1 MGTRTRDGLTL
12 RRAPRNPDL
21 EQGPEVDAARL
32 GVVGQPATEARRQRR
47 EGMATDEV
55 AQLGRGES
63 PERKSGT
70 WQQDETSLQAPARSK
85 PSRAC
90 ETLRAERRRAW
101 DARRTVDSLE
111 GRRDADDKPQG
122 RRPGAEANGPT
133 WTRPTLP
140 GEDQAHARMTRLL
153 SKYGPTEPHER
164 PSRSAGNGEARMGAA
179 QPTSA
184 DTTVLTKLEGS
195 LLHERRPA
203 AR

>member
-70 WQQDETSLQAPARSK
+70 W
-85 PSRAC
+85 
-90 ETLRAERRRAW
+90 
-101 DARRTVDSLE
+101 
-111 GRRDADDKPQG
+111 
-122 RRPGAEANGPT
+122 
-133 WTRPTLP
+133 
-140 GEDQAHARMTRLL
+140 
-153 SKYGPTEPHER
+153 
-164 PSRSAGNGEARMGAA
+164 
-179 QPTSA
+179 
-184 DTTVLTKLEGS
+184 
-195 LLHERRPA
+195 
-203 AR
+203 